1 MTSAVSCS
9 VPVVFSPS
17 TLMAKD
23 PMTGKPI
30 PWDDL
35 HKQYIDGSVDG
46 DLPMN
51 RLSEMFNVNHFI
63 VSQVNPHIVPFLPK
77 DDEPKS
83 VAVPTSK
90 ATRLFHTVSHLA
102 KDEIMHRMA
111 VLTELGVFPNSF
123 TKTISI
129 MNQKYSG
136 DINIYPEILY
146 AHFPRIL
153 KNPTT
158 DFMLKACLCGERAT
172 WPKLARIRN
181 HCAIELALDS
191 AIQKMRAR
199 VALAHSQ
206 ANPMVNTL
214 YRSTDGSTDRGRR
227 RRGSYNHEIEKR
239 KRVAS
244 RLRRPGV
251 ARVGRSL
258 SHSFE
263 SSQSKADLEMMD
275 WAWMHDSGVG
285 PRSLELVSSSERGTD
300 AGPSFGFSVPEHNYF
315 SPDPECSIE
324 CSKLSSSTSSST
336 PSLPPLAPSSED
348 PAKISGSYALRP
360 GSLSPT
366 SRRYTLPTRSMSPP
380 RLAPRMTPAT
390 PKC

>member
-1 MTSAVSCS
+1 
-9 VPVVFSPS
+9 
-17 TLMAKD
+17 MAKD
-23 PMTGKPI
+23 RMTGEPV
-30 PWDDL
+30 PWNDL
-35 HKQYIDGSVDG
+35 HRQYIDGSVDG

-83 VAVPTSK
+83 VAIPTSK
-90 ATRLFHTVSHLA
+90 TSQLFHTVSHLA

-146 AHFPRIL
+146 THFPRIL

-206 ANPMVNTL
+206 ANMMVNAL
-214 YRSTDGSTDRGRR
+214 YRSTDGNADRGRR

-239 KRVAS
+239 KRLAS
-244 RLRRPGV
+244 RLRQPCL
-251 ARVGRSL
+251 AKVGRSL

-263 SSQSKADLEMMD
+263 SSQSKADLGIMD
-275 WAWMHDSGVG
+275 WAWMNDSGVE
-285 PRSLELVSSSERGTD
+285 PRSSELVSSSERGTD
-300 AGPSFGFSVPEHNYF
+300 AGPSFGFSVAEHNLF

-324 CSKLSSSTSSST
+324 CSKLSSSTSSSSAISS
-336 PSLPPLAPSSED
+336 PVPSSED
-348 PAKISGSYALRP
+348 STKNLGSYALRR
-360 GSLSPT
+360 GSLSPA
-366 SRRYTLPTRSMSPP
+366 SRRQTLPARSMSPP
-380 RLAPRMTPAT
+380 RFLPRMTPAA